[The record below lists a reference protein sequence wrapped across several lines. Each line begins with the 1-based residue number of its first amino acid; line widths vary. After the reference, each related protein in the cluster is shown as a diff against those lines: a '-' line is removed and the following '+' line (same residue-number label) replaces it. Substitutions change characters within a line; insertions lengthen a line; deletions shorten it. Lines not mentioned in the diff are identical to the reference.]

1 MYQSRIPTR
10 SAIHYLGKAQPDLPV
25 LFFDPVAL
33 KDSYKRFVQGFPGL
47 VTYAVKANDSLEV
60 LENLQLAG
68 MVSFD
73 VASPVEMKRVRM
85 ACPDATLH
93 YNNPIRS
100 RSEIKQAVELGVAS
114 WSVDCLSEFDKLVDG
129 GASGEISVRLRLPVK
144 GAAYDF
150 GEKFGADPD
159 LAVKLL
165 RAISQAGFSPAMT
178 FHPGTQC
185 SDPAA
190 WEKYIVECGEISQR
204 AGVRLKRLN
213 VGGGFAA
220 HRTGSAP
227 DIEAIFQAIDK
238 SVRQV
243 FGEHLPELICE
254 PGRALV
260 AESYQLAVR
269 VKAIKGDS
277 VLYLNDGIYGGMTE
291 WRDLGESDRHV
302 VVRSGGVLKKGPA
315 RSFTIFGPTCDSLDK
330 IPSEISLTQS
340 IEEEDYILIAGMGA
354 YSTATVTAFNGYGDL
369 LRVTLG

>member
-10 SAIHYLGKAQPDLPV
+10 SAIHYLGKTQPDLPV
-25 LFFDPVAL
+25 LFFDPAAL
-33 KDSYKRFVQGFPGL
+33 KESYKRFVKGFPGL

-60 LENLQLAG
+60 LDNLHLAG
-68 MVSFD
+68 MTSFD
-73 VASPVEMKRVRM
+73 VASPVEMKRVRK
-85 ACPDATLH
+85 ACPTATLH

-114 WSVDCLSEFDKLVDG
+114 WSVDCLSEFEKLVDG
-129 GASGEISVRLRLPVK
+129 GVSGEISVRLCLPVK

-159 LAVKLL
+159 LAVQLL
-165 RAISQAGFSPAMT
+165 RAISQAGYAPAMT

-185 SDPAA
+185 SDPTA
-190 WEKYIVECGEISQR
+190 WERYIEECGNISVR
-204 AGVRLKRLN
+204 AGVVLKRLN

-220 HRTGSAP
+220 HRTGTAP

-238 SVRQV
+238 SVRRV
-243 FGEHLPELICE
+243 FGANAPELICE

-269 VKAIKGDS
+269 VKAIKAGNL
-277 VLYLNDGIYGGMTE
+277 LYLNDGIYGGMTE

-302 VVRSGGVLKKGPA
+302 VVRSDGVLRKGA
-315 RSFTIFGPTCDSLDK
+315 GQNFTIFGPTCDSLDK
-330 IPSEISLTQS
+330 IPSEICLTAT
-340 IEEEDYILIAGMGA
+340 IAEEDYILIAGMGA